1 MTITIDVEAVEVL
14 PDILHTLRLQKAS
27 HLVES
32 ASRWSLA
39 AGVIPIPFLDA
50 ATLASIQTKLLI
62 DLSELYGVK
71 VTKELASSVISVL
84 LGTLIP
90 VGVAKLAIGST
101 AKLLPGVGTLVGA
114 VSMSAMG
121 SVTTN
126 VIGRVFVRHFENGGT
141 LVRFSESNLKAEFRH
156 EFMKQRSKG

>member
-1 MTITIDVEAVEVL
+1 MTITIDVEAIEVL
-14 PDILHTLRLQKAS
+14 PDFLQTLRLQKAA

-39 AGVIPIPFLDA
+39 AGVIPIPLLDA

-71 VTKELASSVISVL
+71 VTKELASGVISVL
-84 LGTLIP
+84 LGTLLP
-90 VGVAKLAIGST
+90 MGVANLAVGST
-101 AKLLPGVGTLVGA
+101 AKLLPGLGTLVGA
-114 VSMSAMG
+114 VSMSALG
-121 SVTTN
+121 SVTTK
-126 VIGRVFVRHFENGGT
+126 VIGKVFIRHFENGGT
-141 LVRFSESNLKAEFRH
+141 LVRFSESNLKAEFRQ